1 VDYARFER
9 LVIGIGAA
17 AIVGTA
23 ALSLG
28 PATDPVEFVAQLLL
42 LAVLVAAVRW
52 GRRGGTTAAIV
63 ATVAYVAVKV
73 LVGAA
78 VNAPAVVAEAVVLRA
93 LMYVLVGVAGGE
105 ACMRMKLLLTRAH
118 DARAIDESSSV
129 YTPQFL
135 SRVLGEA
142 VAGFERY
149 KLVFSV
155 LVISVDGRVTAG
167 MNAAQTA
174 ETVRSM
180 AARLR
185 TGLRLVDEIGRLPW
199 GAFAIIL
206 PQTGASGAQTAA
218 DRLRAD
224 LRDRLAVDDAAVTV
238 RVLTA
243 TDDLEAI
250 RALAEES
257 AQSDGPRA

>member
-1 VDYARFER
+1 MDYARFER

-28 PATDPVEFVAQLLL
+28 PATDPVEFVAQLML

-63 ATVAYVAVKV
+63 ATVIYVAAKF
-73 LVGAA
+73 LVGSAA
-78 VNAPAVVAEAVVLRA
+78 STPLAILEAGALRA
-93 LMYVLVGVAGGE
+93 LLFILVGVVGGE
-105 ACMRMKLLLTRAH
+105 ACMRMKLLLARAH

-129 YTPQFL
+129 YTPLFL
-135 SRVLGEA
+135 GRVLGEA

-167 MNAAQTA
+167 MSAAQTA
-174 ETVRSM
+174 DVVRSI

-206 PQTGASGAQTAA
+206 PQTGAAGAHVAA

-243 TDDLEAI
+243 TDDLDAI
-250 RALAEES
+250 RSLAEES
-257 AQSDGPRA
+257 ASEDARRS